1 MGHMP
6 SQYMYEVSGT
16 PLDPNK
22 NFSRG
27 TKLTDEILIISE
39 LISETQE
46 ADRKR

>member
-16 PLDPNK
+16 ALDPKK
-22 NFSRG
+22 NSSRG